1 MRYGILIVSV
11 TLGICLPSL
20 SNAADDYHRL
30 DNPMSV
36 EYLESNLSKAHPR
49 LVLTPEI
56 EARLKRKVQADPL
69 VRNVYS
75 AIRLNAEKIQREDL
89 LERKKVGRRLLGVS
103 REMLYRMNM
112 LGMVYRMEKDEK
124 ILRRINSELIAV
136 CNFSDWNPSHFL
148 DVGEMA
154 LAVALALDWTHG
166 DLPESTVRL
175 AQQAL
180 IEKSLK
186 PGIPVK
192 GKGRSYAE
200 NNWNQVC
207 NGGLVA
213 AAIAVA
219 EVEPELAARTIWRA
233 LDGLPVALKY
243 YGPDGSHHEGST
255 YWNYATVYT
264 AAISDMFTS
273 AFGTDFGV
281 YTYPGIAES
290 AMYRVVMTAPSG
302 WYYNYGDCGN
312 KRSENGDFTLAW
324 FGAKTGN
331 ATFIEKN
338 RFLRDPKEMSKL
350 DRLGGLGLVW
360 LSQFEETRQSSIP
373 TAWAAKGVNP
383 VAVLTGGNNDPHGY
397 YLGAKGGCGAV
408 NHGNMDGGS
417 FIFELNGVRW
427 VHDLGK
433 QDYNTIEQ
441 TGFNL
446 WGKTQDA
453 QRWQLLSK
461 NNFGHSTI
469 TVNGKHHV
477 VDGKTE
483 LIDFKDGENPQAT
496 FDMQPSLGNVIA
508 SATRTFTKNSAT
520 SLTITDKV
528 QGNSSTE
535 GVTWQLLTL
544 ADVKLIKGGAVLQQ
558 DGESLKLDCL
568 SHPDSILRIV
578 SLNPPPM
585 KLDSNIPGLKRIE
598 IEIPINDRPVDFEV
612 RLSGLR

>member
-1 MRYGILIVSV
+1 MNFKLLFVSITV
-11 TLGICLPSL
+11 SLCLYSITH
-20 SNAADDYHRL
+20 SEESFHRL
-30 DNPMSV
+30 ENSMSV
-36 EYLESNLSKAHPR
+36 EYLQANLSKQHPR
-49 LVLTPEI
+49 LVLTPKI
-56 EARLKRKVQADPL
+56 EAQLKAKLKSDPVVQ
-69 VRNVYS
+69 NVYE
-75 AIRLNAEKIQREDL
+75 AIRLNAKKIQNEDL
-89 LERKKVGRRLLGVS
+89 LERKKTGRRLLGVS

-124 ILRRINSELIAV
+124 ILKRINEELIAV
-136 CNFSDWNPSHFL
+136 CNFSDWNPAHFL
-148 DVGEMA
+148 DVGEMS

-166 DLPESTVRL
+166 ELPQSTVKL

-180 IEKSLK
+180 IEKALK
-186 PGIPVK
+186 PGIPAK
-192 GKGRSYAE
+192 GKGRSYAQ

-213 AAIAVA
+213 AALTVA

-233 LDGLPVALKY
+233 LDGLPVALRY

-273 AFGTDFGV
+273 AFGTDFGI

-290 AMYRVVMTAPSG
+290 AMYRVIMTAPSG

-312 KRSENGDFTLAW
+312 KRGSNGDFTLAW

-331 ATFIEKN
+331 ATYVEKD

-360 LSQFEETRQSSIP
+360 LSQFEESKKSEIP
-373 TAWAAKGVNP
+373 TVWAARGVNP
-383 VAVLTGGNNDPHGY
+383 VAVFTGGNADPHGY

-427 VHDLGK
+427 SIDLGK

-461 NNFGHSTI
+461 NNFGHSTL
-469 TVNGKHHV
+469 TVNGQQHV
-477 VDGKTE
+477 VDGKVE
-483 LIDFKDGENPQAT
+483 LIGFQDKPTPQAT
-496 FDMQPSLGNVIA
+496 FDLKSSLGDAVT
-508 SATRTFTKNSAT
+508 SAKRTFIKDSPT
-520 SLTITDKV
+520 SVTITDTI
-528 QGNSSTE
+528 QSNAHTE
-535 GVTWQLLTL
+535 TITWQMMTV
-544 ADVKLIKGGAVLQQ
+544 ADVKPATGGAILQQ
-558 DGESLKLDCL
+558 DGKSLRLECL
-568 SHPDSILRIV
+568 SHPNIKVTTV

-585 KLDSNIPGLKRIE
+585 KLDSQIPGLKRIE
-598 IEIPINDRPVDFEV
+598 IEVPVKSKPVEFRV
-612 RLSGLR
+612 RLSGI